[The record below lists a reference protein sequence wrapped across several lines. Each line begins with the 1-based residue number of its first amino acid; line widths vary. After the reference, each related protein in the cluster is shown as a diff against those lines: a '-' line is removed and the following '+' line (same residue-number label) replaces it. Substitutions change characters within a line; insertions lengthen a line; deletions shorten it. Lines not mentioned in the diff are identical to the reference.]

1 MQLEAGKKYTDRR
14 GRVYGPMVQVSDGC
28 HGVFGEN
35 RDDYGWYRDGRRSPG
50 KDIQGD
56 LVAEYVEPVKAA
68 EPADNRVAP
77 GEGYRLLTDD
87 EITLATDEREYI
99 NDFES
104 DWLLLPQAHER
115 MVGVTVAKVREEW
128 SGIVI
133 RRKVEPPAPVETPD
147 DLVIQDR
154 VPARNGI
161 DFGFFAPCVTDN
173 PPHPWLFRNGV
184 IATSRK
190 HGDKMSWGDTL
201 NVYCKRKDL
210 PPIESPDD
218 WVILDPVVYAEHV
231 PRVGIDQFQGWKDEW
246 VTQES
251 FHSKQPIGLWHDAT
265 GGNHT
270 RCRRKDLPPVPPQK
284 PVEPEFPQYY
294 VSDEWEQ
301 TAYIKRTN
309 KVDSVRVM
317 LDGRVQDAES
327 PWHMHSASLFASGF
341 LRLVTQ
347 AEAESRVKNTR
358 TVVLKEWL
366 CWDECDP
373 ESVTV
378 DWFALDPSEE
388 HGQFVA
394 YDHAHETGNT
404 RTVEIPVT

>member
-133 RRKVEPPAPVETPD
+133 RRKIEQPVP
-147 DLVIQDR
+147 V
-154 VPARNGI
+154 
-161 DFGFFAPCVTDN
+161 
-173 PPHPWLFRNGV
+173 
-184 IATSRK
+184 
-190 HGDKMSWGDTL
+190 
-201 NVYCKRKDL
+201 
-210 PPIESPDD
+210 ESPDD
-218 WVILDPVVYAEHV
+218 WVILDPVVYAEHEL
-231 PRVGIDQFQGWKDEW
+231 RKDIDWIFIASWQPVDGYAGCTVDEFILIAQNK
-246 VTQES
+246 V
-251 FHSKQPIGLWHDAT
+251 
-265 GGNHT
+265 
-270 RCRRKDLPPVPPQK
+270 RCLRKDLPPVPPQK

-294 VSDEWEQ
+294 VAGGREHWGLTS
-301 TAYIKRTN
+301 YVKRTAADRYETYDLSGKIDIQN
-309 KVDSVRVM
+309 AIWGSST
-317 LDGRVQDAES
+317 DGFVKRGD
-327 PWHMHSASLFASGF
+327 WCKI
-341 LRLVTQ
+341 TQ
-347 AEAESRVKNTR
+347 AEAEARVKNTR

-366 CWDECDP
+366 CWDYGYEDVVMLRWSSADP
-373 ESVTV
+373 AV
-378 DWFALDPSEE
+378 DNGNLSTFDNA
-388 HGQFVA
+388 
-394 YDHAHETGNT
+394 HATGNT